1 MAGYDAISPPG
12 ALGSAGGTSRPRRYV
27 LRAAAVL
34 SSVAVVVASARAAG
48 AHLRH
53 ASSWRASLATR
64 LYGAPARRDPLAVRI
79 SNEYERGAGR
89 QIGDGMYPYDH
100 LAEVHQETKFEIL
113 GDLSSDMDGDACQWI
128 LLPPDDSQATRLQG
142 VEARHTLEKVG
153 PHTLTLLVNDGGTA
167 EPRTLTVTVWA
178 KHVRREIRELSA
190 QDRARY
196 FAALHTMYVVD
207 MDTGGRRYGPHYR
220 SAAWLVREHLY
231 GAAQQDCDHWHDDAG
246 FVNHHVGVTWQFEQS
261 LQAIDPRVSAHY
273 WDYTIDAASNSSYAQ
288 SLIFSE
294 DWFGP
299 ASPQQEDHVVNIGR
313 WAFTPVLQDARKFSA
328 ITNPY
333 GLLRSPWNTN
343 PVPYLTRYSQVLGSQ
358 NDGYSLTTCD
368 DFSAALSEYNWIGDF
383 FAKLDGKL
391 HGPVHIMIGGHWDV
405 DTQTASWLGS
415 GMGDRSQALLAS
427 KWLWRQ
433 GYVRCPG
440 YCSTDAPKTECVCS
454 CPASITGDVD
464 SEEGAKMVMGH
475 AGLLSFAHR
484 WGYTDPSEYNSSYV
498 DILKMLCHIGHPGE
512 MFTSAAPQDPTFWPL
527 HGNAERFMTLARL
540 LAAQG
545 RKTLD
550 ETWGYRHT
558 QTLMS
563 DTHMECDW
571 SNATGLH
578 MPQCTRGQSCSGHRA
593 DDLLPFMG
601 LWPAQTRRVS
611 NQEMYDFTSPQNTE
625 MPYVYSRLLYWPAC
639 ANQTIWSD

>member
-1 MAGYDAISPPG
+1 MGGRWGGVLRHDRGHFKANRLARRPQTDRLACARLAEPVPHRHHLVPAHRPHRDSLEPAAEHGEQGGCPLSQKLLALISVSTYYDFGWLGLLAAVYAVFFLVFGYDC
-12 ALGSAGGTSRPRRYV
+12 
-27 LRAAAVL
+27 
-34 SSVAVVVASARAAG
+34 AS
-48 AHLRH
+48 
-53 ASSWRASLATR
+53 
-64 LYGAPARRDPLAVRI
+64 I
-79 SNEYERGAGR
+79 
-89 QIGDGMYPYDH
+89 
-100 LAEVHQETKFEIL
+100 
-113 GDLSSDMDGDACQWI
+113 
-128 LLPPDDSQATRLQG
+128 
-142 VEARHTLEKVG
+142 
-153 PHTLTLLVNDGGTA
+153 
-167 EPRTLTVTVWA
+167 
-178 KHVRREIRELSA
+178 SA

-358 NDGYSLTTCD
+358 NDGYSLTTCE

-415 GMGDRSQALLAS
+415 GMGEA
-427 KWLWRQ
+427 
-433 GYVRCPG
+433 VR
-440 YCSTDAPKTECVCS
+440 
-454 CPASITGDVD
+454 
-464 SEEGAKMVMGH
+464 
-475 AGLLSFAHR
+475 
-484 WGYTDPSEYNSSYV
+484 
-498 DILKMLCHIGHPGE
+498 
-512 MFTSAAPQDPTFWPL
+512 
-527 HGNAERFMTLARL
+527 
-540 LAAQG
+540 
-545 RKTLD
+545 
-550 ETWGYRHT
+550 
-558 QTLMS
+558 
-563 DTHMECDW
+563 
-571 SNATGLH
+571 
-578 MPQCTRGQSCSGHRA
+578 HRA
-593 DDLLPFMG
+593 LIARALA
-601 LWPAQTRRVS
+601 WR
-611 NQEMYDFTSPQNTE
+611 
-625 MPYVYSRLLYWPAC
+625 
-639 ANQTIWSD
+639 